1 MKNYFP
7 NYFKLYKEDSDE
19 EENERDQGH
28 DLQKEKEKEEI
39 SSAITTFFQDMK
51 LALKQNLKLNFEES
65 QFLIVTPIEWTG
77 YDYKYNLRFLLL
89 KTGWLLN
96 EDYKNRLIFVNSLKG
111 LIYYLQDA
119 DANKYRFQ
127 KFGRDYN
134 YLHINTERNGDTAVI
149 QCTIFRINNA
159 KEFSKVSMKLA
170 TSDILLSPKI
180 RENGLIKLDRL
191 WKAIYQT
198 VSAKLD
204 AIMPQRRLG
213 GRNLNEYILLKIME
227 VLNSICKVIL

>member
-7 NYFKLYKEDSDE
+7 NCFELYEEDSDE

-28 DLQKEKEKEEI
+28 DFQKEKEI
-39 SSAITTFFQDMK
+39 PSAITTFFQDMK

-77 YDYKYNLRFLLL
+77 YDYKNGLRFLLL

-119 DANKYRFQ
+119 DANKYRIQ
-127 KFGRDYN
+127 KFERDYN

-180 RENGLIKLDRL
+180 RENELIELDKL
-191 WKAIYQT
+191 WKTIYQT

-204 AIMPQRRLG
+204 AIMPQGRLG
-213 GRNLNEYILLKIME
+213 GRSLNEYILLKIMK
-227 VLNSICKVIL
+227 VFNSICKVLL